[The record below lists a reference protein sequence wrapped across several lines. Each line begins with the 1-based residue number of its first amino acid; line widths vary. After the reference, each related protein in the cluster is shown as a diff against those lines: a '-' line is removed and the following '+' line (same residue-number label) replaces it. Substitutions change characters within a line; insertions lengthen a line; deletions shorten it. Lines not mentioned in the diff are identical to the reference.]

1 MRIILYTGKGGV
13 GKTSVA
19 AATALRAAQMG
30 YRTIVLST
38 DPAHSLGDSFD
49 TPLGGEP
56 HQLAPRL
63 WGQEL
68 DIGYVLDTYWGT
80 IQNWIKALMAWRGID
95 DIVADEMAVLPGME
109 ELSGLLYI
117 TEYHDSKEYDV
128 IIVDCAPTGETL
140 KLLSFPE
147 ILRWWMERLFPIERK
162 AASILRPLVKP
173 LVNIP
178 IPDDEV
184 FESAKNLFL
193 KLDRMRAIL
202 TSPQES
208 SVRLVVNPEKM
219 VIKEAQRTY
228 TYLNLYGY
236 YTDAIICNRIIPD
249 NVTDD
254 YFAAWKQTQGRY
266 FELIEESFVPLPI
279 LKVPLMDQEVVG
291 LEMLDRVGK
300 ALFGSEDPTKTFF
313 VGQPREI
320 QKENG
325 HYVLTLDLPFVAK
338 EDISLVRNGDELVI
352 RVGNQKR
359 NIILPRILIG
369 TPTEEAKFEE
379 NRLKIRFA
387 NNRSPSK

>member
-56 HQLAPRL
+56 RQLAPRL

-68 DIGYVLDTYWGT
+68 DIGYVLDAYWGT

>member
-387 NNRSPSK
+387 NNRSPGK